1 MRGLFRFY
9 EQLAERFAAAGH
21 PAIAIDYFGRTA
33 GLGPRDETFEYMP
46 HVQQTTPE
54 TVALDVEAALEPALG
69 AERAVTVGFCFGGA
83 QSFMSA
89 TFGHAGLAGAVGFY
103 GSLKRDG
110 QRWALDRAP
119 ETKIPVLGLFAGAD
133 QNITPDQVA
142 AFDAAL
148 PVEHEIHTY
157 PGAPHSFFDRRQED
171 FKDESEDAWR
181 RILGFIEAAV
191 TEDRLSVLGHRGRR
205 AGAGPR
211 ASGRSTVHEADADP
225 RAAFDRCSERLRAL
239 VAALADAEVD
249 DGQGRPSTTSG
260 TRTATRRPAATSRP
274 AR

>member
-1 MRGLFRFY
+1 VGVVVLPDVRGLFRFY

-33 GLGPRDETFEYMP
+33 GLGPRDESFEYGP
-46 HVQQTTPE
+46 HVARTTPE
-54 TVALDVEAALEPALG
+54 TVALDIEAAIEALG

-103 GSLKRDG
+103 GSLERDG

-119 ETKIPVLGLFAGAD
+119 QSLIPVLGLFGGGD
-133 QNITPDQVA
+133 PHITPDQVQ

-181 RILGFIEAAV
+181 RILGFIE
-191 TEDRLSVLGHRGRR
+191 RL
-205 AGAGPR
+205 
-211 ASGRSTVHEADADP
+211 
-225 RAAFDRCSERLRAL
+225 
-239 VAALADAEVD
+239 
-249 DGQGRPSTTSG
+249 
-260 TRTATRRPAATSRP
+260 
-274 AR
+274 